1 MSNGDAVFLTVAVIV
16 VLSVLGLLI
25 WIVNEVL
32 KGCLR
37 ILKRL
42 EPAWRAAAK
51 RVQERLAEG
60 VREPPFALSR
70 SSPPLM
76 PSGAETSYCPVPP
89 VEPRK
94 MKPKFLVL
102 SASALLVCASAYATY
117 PGAKDEWKDFRPVQ
131 PGNWVDWV
139 PPASVKTVEG
149 FARVVDGDTVVVNG
163 TRVRLK
169 GVDAPE
175 LSHPSGIEAKLA
187 LQGIIGPSLTCQLT
201 GERTHDREVGWCYN
215 IFGSDIGAAII
226 LAGKALACPHYDRR
240 YVALEQPDAIARL
253 PRASYCRARG

>member
-1 MSNGDAVFLTVAVIV
+1 
-16 VLSVLGLLI
+16 
-25 WIVNEVL
+25 
-32 KGCLR
+32 
-37 ILKRL
+37 
-42 EPAWRAAAK
+42 
-51 RVQERLAEG
+51 
-60 VREPPFALSR
+60 
-70 SSPPLM
+70 
-76 PSGAETSYCPVPP
+76 
-89 VEPRK
+89 
-94 MKPKFLVL
+94 MKHKFLVL
-102 SASALLVCASAYATY
+102 WASALLVCVSAYATY
-117 PGAKDEWKDFRPVQ
+117 PGAKDEWKDFRP
-131 PGNWVDWV
+131 
-139 PPASVKTVEG
+139 PPASFKTVEG
-149 FARVVDGDTVVVNG
+149 FAQVVDGDTVVVNG

-215 IFGSDIGAAII
+215 NFGSDIGAAII